1 MKILVVDDSHTA
13 RQVAIKCLK
22 DLGYTDVVEA
32 QDGGEAL
39 EKLKANPGIRLVLL
53 DRYMPT
59 MDGLEFMRRFKADP
73 DNQGVHVSMVT
84 SEDDMDEK
92 FKAVA
97 DYNADYYII
106 KPVTSQALVRMFA
119 RLFPDG

>member
-1 MKILVVDDSHTA
+1 MKILVVDDSQTA

-22 DLGYTDVVEA
+22 ELGYGDVVEA
-32 QDGGEAL
+32 QDGGDAL

-53 DRYMPT
+53 DRYMPS

-73 DNQGVHVSMVT
+73 DNQGIHVSMVT

-97 DYNADYYII
+97 EYSADYYII
-106 KPVTSQALVRMFA
+106 KPITSQALVRMFA
-119 RLFPDG
+119 RLYPDG